1 LWYALGFKQEFTM
14 NITLSL
20 DINEVQG
27 ILKVLGDLPT
37 SSGAYPLAMK
47 IKEQAEAQIP
57 KEEPKEE

>member
-1 LWYALGFKQEFTM
+1 M
-14 NITLSL
+14 NINLSL

-47 IKEQAEAQIP
+47 IKEQAESQIP